1 VYRFA
6 QASFDRNLSQNLDW
20 QKRIGLDMPARGQ
33 ETTERLDMKARIGAA
48 LAIWLGV
55 AGLAMADDQGQGS
68 VVVELYTSQGCSSCP
83 PADEI
88 LAGLADRG
96 DVIALALHVDYWDYI
111 GWKDVFGSPQFTER
125 QRAYARAAGAR
136 TIYTPQMIVDG
147 MEHLVGARPAELTA
161 LIKRYE
167 AMPEKAVLDV
177 ARKGGTLAISARPVG
192 HLPQGA
198 VVQLVR
204 YKPEET
210 VEIRSGENAGREI
223 SYRNI
228 VTEWHSLGTW
238 DGSAPLSMSVPVSDS
253 QPIVVILQEPGPGR
267 IIAATALK

>member
-1 VYRFA
+1 
-6 QASFDRNLSQNLDW
+6 
-20 QKRIGLDMPARGQ
+20 
-33 ETTERLDMKARIGAA
+33 MKARIGAA
-48 LAIWLGV
+48 LAVWLGV

-167 AMPEKAVLDV
+167 AMPEQAVLDV

-238 DGSAPLSMSVPVSDS
+238 DGSAPLSMDVSVSDS

>member
-1 VYRFA
+1 
-6 QASFDRNLSQNLDW
+6 
-20 QKRIGLDMPARGQ
+20 
-33 ETTERLDMKARIGAA
+33 MKARIGAA

-55 AGLAMADDQGQGS
+55 AGLAMADDQRQGS

-161 LIKRYE
+161 LIERYE
-167 AMPEKAVLDV
+167 AMPEQAVLDV
-177 ARKGGTLAISARPVG
+177 ARNGGTLAISARTVG
-192 HLPQGA
+192 RLPRGA

-267 IIAATALK
+267 IIAATALR

>member
-1 VYRFA
+1 
-6 QASFDRNLSQNLDW
+6 
-20 QKRIGLDMPARGQ
+20 
-33 ETTERLDMKARIGAA
+33 MKARIGAA

-167 AMPEKAVLDV
+167 AMPEQAVLDV
-177 ARKGGTLAISARPVG
+177 ARKGGTLAISARTIG
-192 HLPQGA
+192 RLPRGA

-238 DGSAPLSMSVPVSDS
+238 DGSAPLSMAVPVSNS

>member
-1 VYRFA
+1 
-6 QASFDRNLSQNLDW
+6 
-20 QKRIGLDMPARGQ
+20 
-33 ETTERLDMKARIGAA
+33 MKARIGAA

-167 AMPEKAVLDV
+167 AMPEQAVLDV
-177 ARKGGTLAISARPVG
+177 ARKGGTLAISARTIG
-192 HLPQGA
+192 RLPRGA

-238 DGSAPLSMSVPVSDS
+238 DGSAPLSMAVPVSNS

-267 IIAATALK
+267 IIAARALK